1 MQREIKFPLDVKIR
15 ALKVIRD
22 YSSVRVAANS
32 NTKTG
37 GNEFHAL
44 TWEYETSQ

>member
-1 MQREIKFPLDVKIR
+1 MRHEIKFSLDVKIR
-15 ALKVIRD
+15 MLKVIRD

-32 NTKTG
+32 NTKTV
-37 GNEFHAL
+37 GNEFHVL